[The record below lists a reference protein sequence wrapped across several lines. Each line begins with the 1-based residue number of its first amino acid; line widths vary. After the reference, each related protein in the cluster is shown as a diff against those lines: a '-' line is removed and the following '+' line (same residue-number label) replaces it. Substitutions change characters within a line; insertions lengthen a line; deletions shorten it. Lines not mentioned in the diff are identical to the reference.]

1 MTEEVTKETTKK
13 QAVTGF
19 KVVSYQV
26 KRVKDS
32 EKLRIIVEADVD
44 DINSGD
50 FDMGDVQGALL
61 HHRSSDTD
69 IGFALFMEKK

>member
-1 MTEEVTKETTKK
+1 MQQSNA

-32 EKLRIIVEADVD
+32 EKLRIVIEAEVD
-44 DINSGD
+44 DIGCGPC
-50 FDMGDVQGALL
+50 DMGDFQKALL
-61 HHRSSDTD
+61 HHRVSDTD
-69 IGFALFMEKK
+69 VGFSVLVDKDK

>member
-1 MTEEVTKETTKK
+1 MEESKNR

-32 EKLRIIVEADVD
+32 EKLKLVLEADID
-44 DINSGD
+44 EIGCGEC
-50 FDMGDVQGALL
+50 DMGDFQKALL
-61 HHRSSDTD
+61 HHRVSDID
-69 IGFALFMEKK
+69 IGFSVLVEKL

>member
-1 MTEEVTKETTKK
+1 MESNST

-32 EKLRIIVEADVD
+32 EKLRVVIEADVD
-44 DINSGD
+44 DIGCGAC
-50 FDMGDVQGALL
+50 DMGDFQKALL
-61 HHRSSDTD
+61 HHRVSDTD
-69 IGFALFMEKK
+69 IGFSVLVD